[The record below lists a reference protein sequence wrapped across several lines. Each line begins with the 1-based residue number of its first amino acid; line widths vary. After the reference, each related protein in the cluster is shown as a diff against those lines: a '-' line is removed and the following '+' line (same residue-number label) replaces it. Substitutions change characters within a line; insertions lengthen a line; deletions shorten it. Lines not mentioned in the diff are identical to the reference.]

1 MSIFTLIEN
10 WHGEFKKISF
20 ETLSYGKNIA
30 NQNDQKLV
38 ALTFGANN
46 ADQMTEYGADKII
59 NITNTAFESCTNT
72 VLAEICSK
80 FILENNANTSII
92 SNTNIG
98 KSISPLLANRT
109 NHGLI
114 TNAISLPESHNPL
127 VVQCKGFSGKAH
139 VKYQSNYNSNII
151 SIIPNSIGNI
161 TKIKGEGEL
170 LNTEFN
176 IDNNNTGIQILR
188 REKSSEKISLSD
200 ANIVISA
207 GRGLKGPENWTMIE
221 ELAELLGAGTACS
234 KPVSDMGWRPH
245 SEHVGQTGIAI
256 NPDLYIAIGISGAIQ
271 HLAGVNSSKHI
282 VVINTDSEAPFFKA
296 ANYGIVGDAFEVIPK
311 LINELK
317 KYKS

>member
-1 MSIFTLIEN
+1 MSVFTLIEN
-10 WHGEFKKISF
+10 WNGEFKKTSF

-30 NQNDQKLV
+30 NQKNQKLV
-38 ALTFGANN
+38 ALTLGANN
-46 ADQMTEYGADKII
+46 ANLMTEYGADKII
-59 NITNTAFESCTNT
+59 NITNTSFENCTNK
-72 VLAEICSK
+72 LLSEICSK
-80 FILENNANTSII
+80 FIQENDVNTSII
-92 SNTNIG
+92 SNTNMG
-98 KSISPLLANRT
+98 KSISPLLANET

-114 TNAISLPESHNPL
+114 TNAISLPESQNPL
-127 VVQCKGFSGKAH
+127 IVQCKGFSGKAH
-139 VKYQSNYNSNII
+139 VKYQSNYNLNII
-151 SIIPNSIGNI
+151 TIIPNSIGEIKKI
-161 TKIKGEGEL
+161 TGDGEL
-170 LNTEFN
+170 LNIEFN
-176 IDNNNTGIQILR
+176 IEDISQGIQILS
-188 REKSSEKISLSD
+188 REKTSEKISLSD

-296 ANYGIVGDAFEVIPK
+296 ANYGIVGDAFEVVPK

-317 KYKS
+317 KYKG